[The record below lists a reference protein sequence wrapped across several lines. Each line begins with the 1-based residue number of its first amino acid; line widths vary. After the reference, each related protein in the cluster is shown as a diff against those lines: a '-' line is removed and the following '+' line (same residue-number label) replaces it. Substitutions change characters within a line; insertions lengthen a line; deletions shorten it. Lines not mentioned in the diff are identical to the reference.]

1 MWGEVFEGSVSVEDT
16 VKANLELIDE
26 ARVTFRGMATRI
38 IVACLVVVSTVR
50 L

>member
-26 ARVTFRGMATRI
+26 ARVEPIYFA
-38 IVACLVVVSTVR
+38 S
-50 L
+50 